1 MFVTDKSYKYECF
14 ILLICN
20 PALPEAINYTIVGEI
35 DCVSSERFKQL
46 SSFKNFDLSDFIHK
60 YFI

>member
-1 MFVTDKSYKYECF
+1 VFVTDKSYKYECF

-35 DCVSSERFKQL
+35 DYVSSKGFKQAIKQL
-46 SSFKNFDLSDFIHK
+46 
-60 YFI
+60 